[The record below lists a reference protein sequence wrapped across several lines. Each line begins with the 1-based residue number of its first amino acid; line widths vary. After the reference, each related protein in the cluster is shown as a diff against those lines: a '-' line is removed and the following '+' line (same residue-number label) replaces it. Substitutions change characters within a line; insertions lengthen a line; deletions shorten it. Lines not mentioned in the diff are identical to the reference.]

1 MRVIKYFYEEP
12 TLLDFPQTASETP
25 IDSGERFIELMKVK
39 AHHRGYLAASDL
51 VNNTVGGSSLEDQA
65 AAEALADVLDGPIWF
80 INLDQEAD
88 NGLNCV
94 LETKRATIVR
104 SLVTMPSASVLIS
117 NLHPNDQVL
126 GLLTTDRKASFGAIV
141 RLLDMG
147 ATVVFPE
154 PAHLGHDWSIFS
166 AKPLSARFTEALA
179 TAPADCR
186 SFVVPYVKARGEH
199 KFYFEQYDLG
209 LFSEYEVNR

>member
-1 MRVIKYFYEEP
+1 M
-12 TLLDFPQTASETP
+12 
-25 IDSGERFIELMKVK
+25 
-39 AHHRGYLAASDL
+39 
-51 VNNTVGGSSLEDQA
+51 
-65 AAEALADVLDGPIWF
+65 
-80 INLDQEAD
+80 
-88 NGLNCV
+88 
-94 LETKRATIVR
+94 
-104 SLVTMPSASVLIS
+104 
-117 NLHPNDQVL
+117 
-126 GLLTTDRKASFGAIV
+126 

-154 PAHLGHDWSIFS
+154 PAHVGHDWSIFS